1 MGLRHLSPL
10 PWLGL
15 LAPQCWL
22 AAGGVAVASPVGMVV
37 GEVLVESG
45 EEEGEVAVEVARVA
59 GRSVGKVGR
68 SAGKVG
74 SGLVEVVERV
84 GMGRGSAWSATGV
97 GGRGE
102 AVGAAVVVVGVGGG
116 RGRVEGIHTVS
127 GVEVTGGIVG
137 SSGERWLE
145 VAVAGAWVEVGEVVV
160 GLFGGCLLQGDRR
173 SAGR

>member
-1 MGLRHLSPL
+1 M
-10 PWLGL
+10 
-15 LAPQCWL
+15 
-22 AAGGVAVASPVGMVV
+22 
-37 GEVLVESG
+37 LVESG

-74 SGLVEVVERV
+74 SGLVGVVEHV
-84 GMGRGSAWSATGV
+84 GMGRESAWSATGV

-116 RGRVEGIHTVS
+116 CGRVEGIHTVS

-137 SSGERWLE
+137 SCGERWLE

-160 GLFGGCLLQGDRR
+160 GLFGGCLLQGGRR